1 MTTKMKNVIIRS
13 LSGLVYIAV
22 IVGALLLGS
31 PWMLALTL
39 LLTLLAVDE
48 FNRNVNHQDP
58 LHPSLRILDL
68 MTSCIPPIVIY
79 ALFKCDFLSEAAVG
93 FSLSAGYI
101 LYNMFRL
108 ILPLYIKGSNQ
119 LTHTA
124 YSFMAQ
130 FYIVW
135 PLTLM
140 LLSYM
145 MMPHIVMLMFIM
157 IWLNDT
163 GAFCVGS
170 LLGRH
175 KLFERISPKKSWEGF
190 LGGVIFAVAAGIVAG
205 LCLNGSY
212 FNHIP
217 VLGLGAFGLTVAI
230 MATWGDLVE
239 SLIKRTLGVKDSGHL
254 LPGHG
259 GILDRI
265 DSLLLVAPATLLFLI
280 TYTIFQ

>member
-1 MTTKMKNVIIRS
+1 MKNVIIRS
-13 LSGLVYIAV
+13 LSGIVYIGL
-22 IVGALLLGS
+22 IIGALLLGT
-31 PWMLALTL
+31 PWTLALTL
-39 LLTLLAVDE
+39 LFTLLAVDE
-48 FNRNVNHQDP
+48 FNRNVNHEEP
-58 LHPSLRILDL
+58 LHPALRVLDL
-68 MTSCIPPIVIY
+68 MTSCLPAVTIYIAFKSSLNSAISVSVIM
-79 ALFKCDFLSEAAVG
+79 AT
-93 FSLSAGYI
+93 GYI
-101 LYNMFRL
+101 LYNLVRL
-108 ILPLYIKGSNQ
+108 ILPLYIKQGNQ

-135 PLTLM
+135 PMTMM
-140 LLSYM
+140 LAAYI
-145 MMPHIVMLMFIM
+145 MMPQLLLLMFIM

-190 LGGVIFAVAAGIVAG
+190 FGGLLFAIIAGLVAGWCFKNSEIGTFTPISLGIFGLIVA
-205 LCLNGSY
+205 
-212 FNHIP
+212 
-217 VLGLGAFGLTVAI
+217 V

-265 DSLLLVAPATLLFLI
+265 DSLLLVAPATFIFLI
-280 TYTIFQ
+280 IYSIF